1 MKGKYLKMS
10 FIVRKNFCFVVLL
23 AVVIFFVIASGSALT
38 NRPQIDEGM
47 FASPSLNL
55 ATEGF
60 FGTTVLETE
69 KSPLT
74 RITERT
80 YWVMPTFLLNAAAS
94 FKVFGFSLY
103 TMRLVSILAGIIF
116 IIAGYFVALKLSQN
130 ENIAILSSVLIAC
143 DYMVLDTAS
152 QARPDMLCA
161 AFGFSAIASFLIW
174 REKNFSIAIL
184 LSQAFVVLAGLT
196 HPNGLLSFFALI
208 FLTLY
213 FDFKALKFKHL
224 VIALIP
230 YLIGGTAFGL
240 YIMQDPQAFKDQF
253 IDNALMG
260 GRMSGFR
267 SPLSGVIRE
276 FTERYPHAFGL
287 QANSSGHSGP
297 IFLKALILIGYLA
310 GVLGVLLTKELRQ
323 NRNYRAL
330 LFLTTIYFLW
340 MAIMDGQKQTYYITH
355 ILPFYLIMLA
365 IWINF
370 LWNKSFLPRPLIALG
385 LSGLLLLG
393 LGGMALRVKQN
404 TYGNFY
410 KPMIAFLK
418 ENSTENDLI
427 MGGAELGF
435 GLNFPKNHIADGAF
449 GFYTGKRPKFIVY
462 DSGVEN
468 SWQDSKNHFPEF
480 YTYFPRL
487 LEEEYQLAY
496 ENDAFKVYMRR

>member
-1 MKGKYLKMS
+1 MS
-10 FIVRKNFCFVVLL
+10 FITQKNFRFIVLL
-23 AVVIFFVIASGSALT
+23 AIIVFFIIASGSALT

-80 YWVMPTFLLNAAAS
+80 YWVMPNFLLGAAAS
-94 FKVFGFSLY
+94 FKIFGFSLY
-103 TMRLVSILAGIIF
+103 TMRLVSILAGILF
-116 IIAGYFVALKLSQN
+116 IMAGYFTALKLSCN
-130 ENIAILSSVLIAC
+130 ENIAILSAGLIAC
-143 DYMVLDTAS
+143 DYMILDTAS

-161 AFGFSAIASFLIW
+161 AFGFSAIAVFLIW
-174 REKNFSIAIL
+174 REKNFSMAVL
-184 LSQAFVVLAGLT
+184 LSQSFVVLAGLT

-213 FDFKALKFKHL
+213 FDFRQIKLKHL
-224 VIALIP
+224 GIALIP
-230 YLIGGTAFGL
+230 YFVGGAAFGL
-240 YIMQDPQAFKDQF
+240 YVLQDPQAFKDQF

-260 GRMSGFR
+260 GRMSGFS
-267 SPLSGVIRE
+267 SPISGIIRE

-287 QANSSGHSGP
+287 QAASSGHSGP
-297 IFLKALILIGYLA
+297 IFLKGLILFGYLA

-370 LWNKSFLPRPLIALG
+370 LWRKNFLPRPLIALG
-385 LSGLLLLG
+385 LSGLVLLG
-393 LGGMALRVKQN
+393 IGGMALRIKQN

-410 KPMIAFLK
+410 KPMITFLK

-435 GLNFPKNHIADGAF
+435 GLGFPKNHVADGTF
-449 GFYTGKRPKFIVY
+449 GLNTGKRPEFIIY
-462 DSGVEN
+462 DSAVEN
-468 SWQDSKNHFPEF
+468 SWADSKNHAPEF
-480 YTYFPRL
+480 YTYFPKL
-487 LEEEYQLAY
+487 LQEEYTVAY
-496 ENDAFKVYMRR
+496 ENAAFKVYKRR